1 MELSNYEIP
10 SLRRETESKELEKM
24 QLQLHKEEITLF
36 LQKIVDKI
44 GDEMEKI
51 FSEYL
56 TEELRDPRRT
66 MKKTLFERQFKDLK
80 RLFLSIDNAL

>member
-1 MELSNYEIP
+1 MYELTLVSNKCVELQFEVKMELSNYEIP

-24 QLQLHKEEITLF
+24 QLQLHKEEMTLL

-56 TEELRDPRRT
+56 TERPPVDE
-66 MKKTLFERQFKDLK
+66 Q
-80 RLFLSIDNAL
+80 

>member
-1 MELSNYEIP
+1 
-10 SLRRETESKELEKM
+10 
-24 QLQLHKEEITLF
+24 
-36 LQKIVDKI
+36 
-44 GDEMEKI
+44 MEKI

-56 TEELRDPRRT
+56 TEELRDPRRRT